1 MSAQADIVINDDA
14 ATPVAHTFS
23 KRGATMDLAVWKDL
37 SSGMDIGLPIIT
49 QSLRKLGKGDTASNK
64 TDVRIYVPV
73 LETISGSDGGYTPS
87 PKVAY
92 QLAVKLEFWAPVRSS
107 LQNRKD
113 LFAYVKNLL
122 AVTAASNPT
131 YQSVVNFDIP
141 T

>member
-23 KRGATMDLAVWKDL
+23 KRGATMDLAVYKDL
-37 SSGMDIGLPIIT
+37 SSGMDIGIPVIT
-49 QSLRKLGKGDTASNK
+49 QSLKKTGKGDTAVNK
-64 TDVRIYVPV
+64 VDVRIFVPV

-92 QLAVKLEFWAPVRSS
+92 QLANKMEFWSPVRSS

-113 LFAYVKNLL
+113 LFAYAKNLL
-122 AVTAASNPT
+122 AISSGSNSV
-131 YQSVVNFDIP
+131 YQAVVNFDIP